1 VVEAIR
7 SGSQQGEVELA
18 APPGSD
24 WCGDEKRSQGGEKG
38 TLSGGD
44 STAYHRNYRE
54 GNMSGLPAEPLR
66 KGGAACPYTPYCTAS
81 HEALQCVRLRTLLKE
96 HREAVD
102 RSREICLRCREKG
115 VEADGIC
122 GRCRDDPAPASVPN
136 PPAAQW
142 PRPSW
147 IVVPEAETDRD
158 FYECVA
164 LSGVARDN
172 PEPERAI
179 VKEISILFD
188 YEQEHTILYRGWL
201 KDMDVELLPTEPKTI
216 TTAIGRTVESRQIAI
231 IPLQSAKKEGKP
243 VVIGAWVVE
252 LATWS
257 KKKAPMIKNLRRRF
271 VLRPTIPMAHTAREP
286 QMMDLVIGR
295 DNHKVFPEL
304 AQEAKYRRDDLI
316 CPGQHQLGEQAR
328 QSR

>member
-1 VVEAIR
+1 
-7 SGSQQGEVELA
+7 
-18 APPGSD
+18 
-24 WCGDEKRSQGGEKG
+24 
-38 TLSGGD
+38 
-44 STAYHRNYRE
+44 
-54 GNMSGLPAEPLR
+54 MSAM
-66 KGGAACPYTPYCTAS
+66 
-81 HEALQCVRLRTLLKE
+81 
-96 HREAVD
+96 
-102 RSREICLRCREKG
+102 REKG

-147 IVVPEAETDRD
+147 TVAPEAETNRD
-158 FYECVA
+158 FYECIA
-164 LSGVARDN
+164 LSEVARYN

-216 TTAIGRTVESRQIAI
+216 TTAIGRKVESRQIAI

-252 LATWS
+252 LAT
-257 KKKAPMIKNLRRRF
+257 
-271 VLRPTIPMAHTAREP
+271 
-286 QMMDLVIGR
+286 
-295 DNHKVFPEL
+295 
-304 AQEAKYRRDDLI
+304 
-316 CPGQHQLGEQAR
+316 
-328 QSR
+328 